1 LDFIK
6 NKKKIKLKKN
16 KENIISLA
24 KKYTKN
30 GFYIDFPQDIFNSL
44 NLDEAVQI
52 RDDENISRMFKL
64 PKSEIIFFEWLRE
77 NDSHVWRDLWSGDE
91 IVKEPY
97 IVSNFLLPAL
107 VGESSNGFPICDLET
122 CDNFF
127 FVPDH
132 LADQE
137 SKVFLDV
144 AKNKLAE
151 KTQMTIKELLVLEI
165 SLLAIDIWHFA
176 YKYKLDLAECKDN
189 VAKLVGDNALVHLK
203 EAEHLSPFVSF

>member
-1 LDFIK
+1 MPNNRD
-6 NKKKIKLKKN
+6 
-16 KENIISLA
+16 IISLV
-24 KKYTKN
+24 KKFTKN
-30 GFYIDFPQDIFNSL
+30 DFYIDFPQDIFNSL

-52 RDDENISRMFKL
+52 RDDENLARMFKL
-64 PKSEIIFFEWLRE
+64 PISEITFFDWLKE
-77 NDSHVWRDLWSGDE
+77 NDPHVWRDLWAGDE

-97 IVSNFLLPAL
+97 IVSNYLLPAI

-122 CDNFF
+122 QDNYY

-151 KTQMTIKELLVLEI
+151 KTQMTHKELLVLEI
-165 SLLAIDIWHFA
+165 SISAIDIWHFA
-176 YKYKLDLAECKDN
+176 HKYKFNIAECKET
-189 VAKLVGDNALVHLK
+189 VANLVGDNALVHLK